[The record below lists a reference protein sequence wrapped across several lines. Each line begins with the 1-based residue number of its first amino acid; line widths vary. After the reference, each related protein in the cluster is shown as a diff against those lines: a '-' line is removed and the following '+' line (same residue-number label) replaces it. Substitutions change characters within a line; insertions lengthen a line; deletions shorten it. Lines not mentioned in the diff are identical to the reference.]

1 VVSVAVR
8 QNTEKSYLEPI
19 FHVSVI
25 WIKAYRV
32 WKSEPCMVKCTVIPS
47 NGKLQFELNLQKKI
61 LMNYEEINN

>member
-1 VVSVAVR
+1 MVFEVVG
-8 QNTEKSYLEPI
+8 QKTEKSYVEPI

-47 NGKLQFELNLQKKI
+47 NGKLQFELNLQKKS
-61 LMNYEEINN
+61 